1 MWPARIVAPA
11 PVAGI
16 DRGARRPLVA
26 TWTVVAGIDHGTWCP
41 PAATVNRISLQRRRQ
56 MTSRELVGR
65 PMEILLIEDN
75 FTDAALTIRAL
86 ERGGVRHRLT
96 LVRDGAEALEF
107 LRREGRFARAPRPD
121 LILLDLN
128 LPRIDGRELLADL
141 KSDDDLSLIPV
152 VIMTGSQD
160 YEDELRSQ
168 RLNVEGYV
176 TKPID
181 MPKFLSIVKEL
192 KDYWMSDVILPN
204 SG

>member
-1 MWPARIVAPA
+1 V
-11 PVAGI
+11 
-16 DRGARRPLVA
+16 
-26 TWTVVAGIDHGTWCP
+26 T
-41 PAATVNRISLQRRRQ
+41 N
-56 MTSRELVGR
+56 RELVGR

-86 ERGGVRHRLT
+86 ERGKVRHRLT

-128 LPRIDGRELLADL
+128 LPRVDGRELLSDI
-141 KSDDDLSLIPV
+141 KSDDDLSSIPV
-152 VIMTGSQD
+152 VIMTGSED

-176 TKPID
+176 TKPVD
-181 MPKFLSIVKEL
+181 MPKFLEIVKEL

>member
-1 MWPARIVAPA
+1 MM
-11 PVAGI
+11 
-16 DRGARRPLVA
+16 
-26 TWTVVAGIDHGTWCP
+26 
-41 PAATVNRISLQRRRQ
+41 N
-56 MTSRELVGR
+56 RELVGR

-86 ERGGVRHRLT
+86 ERGQVRHRLT

-107 LRREGRFARAPRPD
+107 LRRHGRFARAPRPD

-128 LPRIDGRELLADL
+128 LPRIDGRELLSDL
-141 KSDDDLSLIPV
+141 KSDDDLSSIPV
-152 VIMTGSQD
+152 VIMTGSED

-181 MPKFLSIVKEL
+181 MPKFLGIVKEL

>member
-1 MWPARIVAPA
+1 MM
-11 PVAGI
+11 
-16 DRGARRPLVA
+16 
-26 TWTVVAGIDHGTWCP
+26 
-41 PAATVNRISLQRRRQ
+41 N
-56 MTSRELVGR
+56 RELVGR

-107 LRREGRFARAPRPD
+107 LKRQGRFARAPRPD

-128 LPRIDGRELLADL
+128 LPKIDGRELLATIKED
-141 KSDDDLSLIPV
+141 KDLSAIPV
-152 VIMTGSQD
+152 VVMTGSQD

-168 RLNVEGYV
+168 RLNAEGYV
-176 TKPID
+176 TKPVD
-181 MPKFLSIVKEL
+181 MPKFLALVKEL

-204 SG
+204 VG

>member
-1 MWPARIVAPA
+1 
-11 PVAGI
+11 
-16 DRGARRPLVA
+16 
-26 TWTVVAGIDHGTWCP
+26 
-41 PAATVNRISLQRRRQ
+41 

-86 ERGGVRHRLT
+86 ERGQVRHRLT

-107 LRREGRFARAPRPD
+107 LRRHGRFARAPRPD

-128 LPRIDGRELLADL
+128 LPRIDGRELLSDL
-141 KSDDDLSLIPV
+141 KSDDDLSSIPV
-152 VIMTGSQD
+152 VIMTGSED

-181 MPKFLSIVKEL
+181 MPKFLGIVKEL

>member
-1 MWPARIVAPA
+1 M
-11 PVAGI
+11 
-16 DRGARRPLVA
+16 
-26 TWTVVAGIDHGTWCP
+26 
-41 PAATVNRISLQRRRQ
+41 N
-56 MTSRELVGR
+56 RELVGR

-128 LPRIDGRELLADL
+128 LPRIDGRELLSDL
-141 KSDDDLSLIPV
+141 KSDDDLSSIPV
-152 VIMTGSQD
+152 VIMTGSED

-181 MPKFLSIVKEL
+181 MPKFLGIVKEL

>member
-1 MWPARIVAPA
+1 MM
-11 PVAGI
+11 
-16 DRGARRPLVA
+16 
-26 TWTVVAGIDHGTWCP
+26 
-41 PAATVNRISLQRRRQ
+41 N
-56 MTSRELVGR
+56 RELVGR

-86 ERGGVRHRLT
+86 ERGQVRHRLT

-128 LPRIDGRELLADL
+128 LPRIDGRELLSDL
-141 KSDDDLSLIPV
+141 KSDDGLSSIPV
-152 VIMTGSQD
+152 VIMTGSED

>member
-1 MWPARIVAPA
+1 M
-11 PVAGI
+11 
-16 DRGARRPLVA
+16 
-26 TWTVVAGIDHGTWCP
+26 
-41 PAATVNRISLQRRRQ
+41 N
-56 MTSRELVGR
+56 RELVGR

-86 ERGGVRHRLT
+86 ERGNVRHRLT

-107 LRREGRFARAPRPD
+107 LRRQGRFARAPRPD

-128 LPRIDGRELLADL
+128 LPRIDGRELLSDL
-141 KSDDDLSLIPV
+141 KSDDELSSIPV
-152 VIMTGSQD
+152 VIMTGSED

-176 TKPID
+176 TKPVD
-181 MPKFLSIVKEL
+181 MPKFLEIVKEL

>member
-1 MWPARIVAPA
+1 M
-11 PVAGI
+11 
-16 DRGARRPLVA
+16 
-26 TWTVVAGIDHGTWCP
+26 
-41 PAATVNRISLQRRRQ
+41 N
-56 MTSRELVGR
+56 RELVGR

-86 ERGGVRHRLT
+86 ERGQVRHRLT

-107 LRREGRFARAPRPD
+107 LRRQGRFARAPRPD

-128 LPRIDGRELLADL
+128 LPRIDGRELLSDL
-141 KSDDDLSLIPV
+141 KSDDDLGSIPV
-152 VIMTGSQD
+152 VIMTGSED

-176 TKPID
+176 TKPVD

>member
-1 MWPARIVAPA
+1 MNP
-11 PVAGI
+11 
-16 DRGARRPLVA
+16 
-26 TWTVVAGIDHGTWCP
+26 
-41 PAATVNRISLQRRRQ
+41 
-56 MTSRELVGR
+56 ELVGR

-86 ERGGVRHRLT
+86 ERGQVRHRLT

-107 LRREGRFARAPRPD
+107 LRRQGRFARAPRPD

-128 LPRIDGRELLADL
+128 LPRIDGRELLSDL
-141 KSDDDLSLIPV
+141 KSDDDLSAIPV
-152 VIMTGSQD
+152 VIMTGSED

>member
-1 MWPARIVAPA
+1 MM
-11 PVAGI
+11 
-16 DRGARRPLVA
+16 
-26 TWTVVAGIDHGTWCP
+26 
-41 PAATVNRISLQRRRQ
+41 N
-56 MTSRELVGR
+56 RELVGR

-86 ERGGVRHRLT
+86 ERGQVRHRLT

-107 LRREGRFARAPRPD
+107 LRRQGRFARAPRPD

-128 LPRIDGRELLADL
+128 LPRIDGRELLSDL
-141 KSDDDLSLIPV
+141 KSDDDLSAIPV
-152 VIMTGSQD
+152 VIMTGSED

-181 MPKFLSIVKEL
+181 MPKFLGIVKEL

>member
-1 MWPARIVAPA
+1 M
-11 PVAGI
+11 
-16 DRGARRPLVA
+16 
-26 TWTVVAGIDHGTWCP
+26 
-41 PAATVNRISLQRRRQ
+41 N
-56 MTSRELVGR
+56 RELVGR

-86 ERGGVRHRLT
+86 ERGQVRHRLT

-107 LRREGRFARAPRPD
+107 LRRQGRFARAPRPD

-128 LPRIDGRELLADL
+128 LPRIDGRELLSDL
-141 KSDDDLSLIPV
+141 KSDDDLSSIPV
-152 VIMTGSQD
+152 VIMTGSED

-176 TKPID
+176 TKPVD

>member
-1 MWPARIVAPA
+1 M
-11 PVAGI
+11 
-16 DRGARRPLVA
+16 
-26 TWTVVAGIDHGTWCP
+26 
-41 PAATVNRISLQRRRQ
+41 N
-56 MTSRELVGR
+56 RELVGR

-86 ERGGVRHRLT
+86 ERGQVRHRLT

-107 LRREGRFARAPRPD
+107 LRRQGRFARAPRPD

-128 LPRIDGRELLADL
+128 LPRIDGRELLSDL
-141 KSDDDLSLIPV
+141 KSDEDLSAIPV
-152 VIMTGSQD
+152 VIMTGSED

-176 TKPID
+176 TKPVD